1 MVTSL
6 LANKFKDVGLD
17 VEAAESVQVPV
28 GLDGGNLGVVVVVV
42 GISGADERVRH
53 SITENQA
60 ENAVT
65 LGVSLGLV
73 ECDEDQSTIPEAGL
87 LVIDQRLEEIA
98 APLSSNSNGGVVAIA
113 CLRPHQ
119 YNAHVQ

>member
-6 LANKFKDVGLD
+6 LANKVKDVGLD

-28 GLDGGNLGVVVVVV
+28 GLDGGDLGVVVVVV

-53 SITENQA
+53 SITDNQA

-65 LGVSLGLV
+65 LCVSLGLV

-98 APLSSNSNGGVVAIA
+98 APLSSNGDGGVVTIA
-113 CLRPHQ
+113 CLRSCQ
-119 YNAHVQ
+119 YNSHGK

>member
-1 MVTSL
+1 MVAGL
-6 LANKFKDVGLD
+6 LTNKVKDVGLN
-17 VEAAESVQVPV
+17 VEASESVQVPV
-28 GLDGGNLGVVVVVV
+28 GLDSGNFGVMVVIV
-42 GISGADERVRH
+42 GISGADERMRH
-53 SITENQA
+53 GITEDQA
-60 ENAVT
+60 EDAVA

-73 ECDEDQSTIPEAGL
+73 ECDEDQSAIPEARL

-98 APLSSNSNGGVVAIA
+98 APLSSNSNGGIVAIA